1 MVGPNVGQDFGGVL
15 NRESGDCPERL
26 TKDWEYY
33 RDWTNSW
40 EEDWTMEAT
49 CKGED
54 PTPGPNAE
62 PCTWGDYCEDCAI
75 WSEANGVR

>member
-54 PTPGPNAE
+54 PPPGPNAE